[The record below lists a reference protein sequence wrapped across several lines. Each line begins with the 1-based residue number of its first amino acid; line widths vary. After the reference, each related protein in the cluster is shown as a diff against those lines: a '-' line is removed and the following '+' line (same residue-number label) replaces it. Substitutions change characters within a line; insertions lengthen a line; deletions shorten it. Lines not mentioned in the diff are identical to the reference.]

1 MEGPYIPSF
10 EENADI
16 LSGQRIIIEAGS
28 NIYAKLHKIIILHR
42 SNCLS
47 DRVVYVFVL

>member
-1 MEGPYIPSF
+1 MEGIPSF

-16 LSGQRIIIEAGS
+16 LSGQRIIEAGS